1 MKKLLIVDLAGGLG
15 NQIFLNEMAKYV
27 ASVDD
32 RIIVFNKSFMDSYH
46 SDGKSTIE
54 DFSSIFDIKYVNLG
68 YLAKK
73 FYVRIMS
80 FLSHMNKYNKSIYFV
95 LNESY
100 NGISKDRITKIIL
113 ENRPLIIFLNGFWQ
127 NFDYWNEPPILNLK
141 NPSVRFN
148 ELSKKLAEDSPVIF
162 HYRLGRINDNWE
174 HGWGALSPQF
184 LINSLK
190 IIENNTGNDKKV
202 IWVFSNDIKEA
213 SKLIT
218 EIEDGRHKILYID
231 DSGLSP
237 AELMK
242 LLSQSK
248 YLICS
253 NSTFSILAAKIG
265 KIENVVVPN
274 ILSKNS
280 QVNLEIP
287 HHWKKIES
295 IWLD

>member
-1 MKKLLIVDLAGGLG
+1 
-15 NQIFLNEMAKYV
+15 
-27 ASVDD
+27 
-32 RIIVFNKSFMDSYH
+32 
-46 SDGKSTIE
+46 
-54 DFSSIFDIKYVNLG
+54 
-68 YLAKK
+68 
-73 FYVRIMS
+73 
-80 FLSHMNKYNKSIYFV
+80 
-95 LNESY
+95 
-100 NGISKDRITKIIL
+100 
-113 ENRPLIIFLNGFWQ
+113 
-127 NFDYWNEPPILNLK
+127 
-141 NPSVRFN
+141 
-148 ELSKKLAEDSPVIF
+148 
-162 HYRLGRINDNWE
+162 LGRINDNWE